1 MAKKPIQTAPGGFDY
16 DDGLVDVPLDN
27 SPLVMEVAEPP
38 LAPASDI
45 DCTGKPKLIFVIGLG
60 QTGKTTGCRLIA
72 ERAEAREGTTLASV
86 DPVNRELGLYFDD
99 TLKPETRD
107 PSGIARW
114 LSGFVDSALAAK
126 DNAMVDMGGGDAS
139 LSRLWTDRP
148 DLPEQIEA
156 AGIELIALFM
166 LSGRPIDLTPLND
179 MTGLGFA
186 PRCTALVMN
195 HIRIRPGVSHEA
207 EFRLTVRHPAYRA
220 AIDRGAVPIWM
231 PHLHT
236 ADMIRDRHITFEQA
250 ATGIMPKG
258 KPGLPL
264 GLAQQSNTA
273 GWLRKATAALS
284 PIDRWLP

>member
-1 MAKKPIQTAPGGFDY
+1 MPVRPPAQP
-16 DDGLVDVPLDN
+16 
-27 SPLVMEVAEPP
+27 VAEEAS
-38 LAPASDI
+38 LAASR
-45 DCTGKPKLIFVIGLG
+45 CKERATSEGVAHFFFYQLFL
-60 QTGKTTGCRLIA
+60 LIA
-72 ERAEAREGTTLASV
+72 ERAESREGTTLASV

-186 PRCTALVMN
+186 P
-195 HIRIRPGVSHEA
+195 
-207 EFRLTVRHPAYRA
+207 
-220 AIDRGAVPIWM
+220 
-231 PHLHT
+231 
-236 ADMIRDRHITFEQA
+236 
-250 ATGIMPKG
+250 
-258 KPGLPL
+258 
-264 GLAQQSNTA
+264 
-273 GWLRKATAALS
+273 
-284 PIDRWLP
+284 